1 LHQECLPSPLR
12 CHSHVSDT
20 ADRKALVDAL
30 DDDGSGTL
38 SIDELCD
45 FIEVV
50 VRRKKGEKPYATMWR
65 GRSIASLFTTNNNNT
80 RVTVVPRYTSSA
92 TSL

>member
-1 LHQECLPSPLR
+1 MTFLSCIRSVSLH
-12 CHSHVSDT
+12 HSAVTHTSLSGT
-20 ADRKALVDAL
+20 ADLKALVDAL

-50 VRRKKGEKPYATMWR
+50 VVVRRKKGEK
-65 GRSIASLFTTNNNNT
+65 
-80 RVTVVPRYTSSA
+80 
-92 TSL
+92 